1 MRPGFYLSL
10 ANSQGLTDSVFHF
23 IHSSLFLTYYYS
35 CRVPQEE
42 RKPALTGLQFQVLT
56 FKTIWRVPSFDCLRT
71 HSSYHFV
78 IRRRKPRG
86 PVVHSAYPRCHST
99 VRCPIMFFLLLQTLL
114 RCSDYEPG
122 YVRQPLKG
130 LGISVQQPLPSTVY
144 FHKVFVFLRQAVF
157 KCRRQV
163 ESVRHA
169 PTYFFWQEHIELY
182 RLPGCCHVLSTWQ
195 WRNRSYTW
203 AGWPTWEHFSLRQAS
218 RFLSRIPIF
227 HWSQSS
233 TSPPCFILFHCRHE
247 DPTTTPSSNSFA
259 SCSCTAC
266 AVPS

>member
-1 MRPGFYLSL
+1 M
-10 ANSQGLTDSVFHF
+10 
-23 IHSSLFLTYYYS
+23 FLTYYYS

-42 RKPALTGLQFQVLT
+42 RKPVLTGLQFQVLT
-56 FKTIWRVPSFDCLRT
+56 FKIIWRVPSFDCLRT

-86 PVVHSAYPRCHST
+86 PVVHSACPRHHST
-99 VRCPIMFFLLLQTLL
+99 VRCPIMCVFFTTPNITAMLRLRTRLRTSAPQGTRHFSATTVAVYSLLSQGF
-114 RCSDYEPG
+114 CFSASSG
-122 YVRQPLKG
+122 
-130 LGISVQQPLPSTVY
+130 VQVPSASGERMTRT
-144 FHKVFVFLRQAVF
+144 HI
-157 KCRRQV
+157 
-163 ESVRHA
+163 
-169 PTYFFWQEHIELY
+169 FFWQEHIELY

-195 WRNRSYTW
+195 WRNRSCTW